1 MDVSMIVIRFVFILL
16 FFYVFMFF
24 PSSGG
29 THSGGL
35 DSNGG
40 HYNHKTGKYHSHEK
54 PSNIHNQSSHR
65 DATEIDKPTPLTQHI
80 DKTSTTIKIKSSD
93 EESVVALIKTTSIN
107 DYFRAANEN
116 VGALD
121 CNVEIHARDVG
132 EAKKRVVRNRD
143 GNRCAICGS
152 KSKLE
157 VDHMRGLQNGGTND
171 IFNLALLCDT
181 CHTTKTKYD
190 NSLRRKR
197 ESICRKK

>member
-1 MDVSMIVIRFVFILL
+1 MRVIRFVSIFL

-24 PSSGG
+24 PSSGV
-29 THSGGL
+29 THSGEL
-35 DSNGG
+35 DS
-40 HYNHKTGKYHSHEK
+40 TGV
-54 PSNIHNQSSHR
+54 I
-65 DATEIDKPTPLTQHI
+65 
-80 DKTSTTIKIKSSD
+80 
-93 EESVVALIKTTSIN
+93 TTSIS

-132 EAKKRVVRNRD
+132 EVKKRMVRNRD

-152 KSKLE
+152 RSKLE

-171 IFNLALLCDT
+171 VFNLALLCDH
-181 CHTTKTKYD
+181 CHTAKTKYD

-197 ESICRKK
+197 ERICRKKMS